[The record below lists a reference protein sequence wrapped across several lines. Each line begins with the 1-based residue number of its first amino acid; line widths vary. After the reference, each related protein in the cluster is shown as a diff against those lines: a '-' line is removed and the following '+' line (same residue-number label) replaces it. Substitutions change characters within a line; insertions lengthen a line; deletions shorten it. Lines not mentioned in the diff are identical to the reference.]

1 MGTVGDATHHD
12 ISPHV
17 VDLFC
22 GVGGLTR
29 GLLDAKLK
37 VVAGYDTDESCRFA
51 YETNNE
57 GVVFHK
63 KNVAHLEASELLS
76 HYPPGGVKVLVGCAP
91 CQPYSSLTQKITD
104 EETRTNGR
112 HDEWGLL
119 DTFADLIVS
128 VEPDIVSMEN
138 VTRLANKAKY
148 PVYARFVDTLRR
160 NGYFVSENKVY
171 CPDYGIPQTRRRL
184 VLLASRL
191 GPIELIE
198 KTHRREDYVKV
209 AEVIGDLEPLE
220 AGEASTTDPL
230 HIARRLTEKNLRRI
244 IASKPGGT
252 WREWDD
258 DLKVACHARETGAS
272 FGSVYGRM
280 SWDAPSP
287 TITTQFYN
295 FGTGRFGH
303 PEQNRA
309 LTLREGALLQTF
321 REDYRFVERPEDV
334 TFAGL
339 GRHIGNAVPVDL
351 GRVIGESILAHLK
364 HYGVPSSSPDD
375 LSVTARSA

>member
-29 GLLDAKLK
+29 GLIDAKLK
-37 VVAGYDTDESCRFA
+37 VVAGYDTDDSCKFA
-51 YETNNE
+51 YETNNA
-57 GVVFHK
+57 GAVFRDK
-63 KNVAHLEASELLS
+63 SVADLEASELLS
-76 HYPPGGVKVLVGCAP
+76 HYPPGAVRVLVGCAP

-104 EETRTNGR
+104 EGTGTNGR
-112 HDEWGLL
+112 HGEWGLL
-119 DTFADLIVS
+119 DTFANLIAS
-128 VEPDIVSMEN
+128 VKPEIVSMEN

-160 NGYFVSENKVY
+160 NGYFISEYKIY

-184 VLLASRL
+184 VLLASRF
-191 GPIELIE
+191 GAIQLIG

-220 AGEASTTDPL
+220 AGGVSTTDPL
-230 HIARRLTEKNLRRI
+230 HVARRLTEKNLRRI
-244 IASKPGGT
+244 IVSKPGGS

-258 DLKVACHARETGAS
+258 DLKVPCHTKETGTS

-280 SWDAPSP
+280 SWDEPSP
-287 TITTQFYN
+287 TITTQFFN

-309 LTLREGALLQTF
+309 ITLREGALLQTF
-321 REDYRFVERPEDV
+321 PRDYEFVERWEDV
-334 TFAGL
+334 TFVGI
-339 GRHIGNAVPVDL
+339 GRHIGNAVPVTL
-351 GRVIGESILAHLK
+351 GRVIGESVMVHLK
-364 HYGVPSSSPDD
+364 SYGVVQPVAQEKAD
-375 LSVTARSA
+375 AREA